1 RPLATSETARKLPQ
15 RPTASNTAARNIKTY
30 RVRFADE
37 VDSGASTSSTC
48 SEQSTKSASRCA
60 TAIRQRQQ
68 LSSLDTP
75 QATSPYVTQMTRPKK
90 TTSTPSTHA
99 YMKQPDNCITTARKP
114 SHAVQY
120 SYSIDD
126 VESLPEPPSYEVAI
140 SRLRQ
145 FEKPRESIRDFV
157 IRQNVNEALSRKLR
171 NRSASLPRLET
182 ADLNELQYRS
192 PPKTLNYQMDQLR
205 NLAIGSLDNLSVSVD
220 SPNKNTLRRRRLPV
234 APLLGSLSKIP
245 GVQPDDFDFAPH
257 SSRMMQRRS
266 RDQAEMQRFARRS
279 ASIGPHCE
287 VLEYG
292 TRREIPP
299 VRAVLVALDQCGFR
313 TVVVEKTQPGPFG
326 FYIATGVMNGQ
337 RGIFISRVSIA
348 SLSPML
354 SVGDEILYVD
364 DQLVKGRSLETVQAL
379 IAGKTKVLIVL
390 LPAIGKY
397 IY

>member
-1 RPLATSETARKLPQ
+1 
-15 RPTASNTAARNIKTY
+15 
-30 RVRFADE
+30 V
-37 VDSGASTSSTC
+37 
-48 SEQSTKSASRCA
+48 
-60 TAIRQRQQ
+60 
-68 LSSLDTP
+68 
-75 QATSPYVTQMTRPKK
+75 
-90 TTSTPSTHA
+90 H
-99 YMKQPDNCITTARKP
+99 
-114 SHAVQY
+114 Y

-157 IRQNVNEALSRKLR
+157 IRQNVNEALNRKLR
-171 NRSASLPRLET
+171 SRSSSLPRLQT
-182 ADLNELQYRS
+182 AEMNELPYRS
-192 PPKTLNYQMDQLR
+192 PPRTLNYQMDQMR
-205 NLAIGSLDNLSVSVD
+205 NLAIGSLDNL
-220 SPNKNTLRRRRLPV
+220 NNTLRRRRLPV
-234 APLLGSLSKIP
+234 APLLGSLTKIP
-245 GVQPDDFDFAPH
+245 GSVVLTYF
-257 SSRMMQRRS
+257 SSFF
-266 RDQAEMQRFARRS
+266 RFSLLLLLTGRLTS
-279 ASIGPHCE
+279 
-287 VLEYG
+287 
-292 TRREIPP
+292 TMFRREMPP

-326 FYIATGVMNGQ
+326 FYIATGIMNGQ

-390 LPAIGKY
+390 HPAIGKY